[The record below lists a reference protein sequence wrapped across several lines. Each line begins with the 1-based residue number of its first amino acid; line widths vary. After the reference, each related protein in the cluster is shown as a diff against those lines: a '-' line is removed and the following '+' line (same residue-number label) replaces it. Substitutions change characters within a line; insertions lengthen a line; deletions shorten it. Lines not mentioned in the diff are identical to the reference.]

1 MPNRGIPAFVFSQ
14 KQSHTFLICGAFHA
28 KGHFG
33 KGISGIS
40 GMGIKQEIKK
50 GMPISPLIFMQLTQP
65 LQSLYFTKDWRYRF
79 EVTQKALKSKS
90 IKKGAPLS
98 PNLC

>member
-14 KQSHTFLICGAFHA
+14 KQSHTFLICDAFHA
-28 KGHFG
+28 KGYFG

-50 GMPISPLIFMQLTQP
+50 GMPIS
-65 LQSLYFTKDWRYRF
+65 SLDIHATDAAIAISSFH
-79 EVTQKALKSKS
+79 EGLEIQ
-90 IKKGAPLS
+90 I
-98 PNLC
+98 

>member
-14 KQSHTFLICGAFHA
+14 KQSHTFLICDAFHA
-28 KGHFG
+28 KGHLG

-50 GMPISPLIFMQLTQP
+50 GMPIPPLDIHATDAAIAIS
-65 LQSLYFTKDWRYRF
+65 SLD
-79 EVTQKALKSKS
+79 
-90 IKKGAPLS
+90 KGLEIQI
-98 PNLC
+98 